1 MEEKLEKGKKVL
13 KEARKKGRGKGRQE
27 RDSEKTAM
35 TRELRGSVEG
45 EAGQG
50 GGSPECSRLE
60 RRSSPGLR

>member
-35 TRELRGSVEG
+35 TRGTEGKRRRGSG
-45 EAGQG
+45 ARGRK
-50 GGSPECSRLE
+50 S
-60 RRSSPGLR
+60 